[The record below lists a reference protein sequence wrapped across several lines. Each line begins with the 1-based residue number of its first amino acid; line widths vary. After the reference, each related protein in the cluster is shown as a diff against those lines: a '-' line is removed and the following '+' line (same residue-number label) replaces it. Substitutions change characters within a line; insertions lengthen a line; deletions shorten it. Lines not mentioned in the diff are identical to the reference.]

1 MAIMVGNAGSFRL
14 STNVVAEI
22 DNWTLDVSTGLEETQ
37 AFGDVWK
44 EQTAT
49 IREWSGSASGRF
61 DDTDTN
67 GHVALQTAFLGG
79 TTVAARFYIDG
90 TNYYSG
96 TAFVQAS
103 IAAAENGLI
112 TVNYTVTG
120 TGALTYA

>member
-1 MAIMVGNAGSFRL
+1 MAIMAGNAGSFRL

-44 EQTAT
+44 ERSAT

-67 GHVALQTAFLGG
+67 GHVA

-96 TAFVQAS
+96 SAFVQAS